1 MGRSEWVIMFK
12 FFTLFIL
19 LYSTLFS
26 ADLTI
31 IDGFKKSDNFTLKY
45 YDDEK
50 SLLTI
55 DEIQKIDFKETLPS
69 QFTMGYKYDNV
80 WFKIEIENHS
90 KNEDFVL
97 YFTESIWSTLDLYTK
112 EDSQWKLQKNGLN
125 VPLNERDITDSS
137 PSFNIH
143 IASKEKSVL
152 YIKGNTIASQIGE
165 FQLYSQKEFF
175 NPSRTTITEWY
186 SIYAFVLFIFI
197 LLNLYNLILIKER
210 IYAYY
215 IMYVLIYIVFS
226 FMHSGIY
233 ITLGFPNWQEGLHV
247 LGQLV
252 LFTLLLFTIE
262 FLRLDKTYPV
272 MKKVFNY
279 LALGAFFFAL
289 LLSQNLPYSTIAS
302 NVFFSGTLI
311 FIVYVAV
318 RVLKNGFDGAKY
330 YLIALM
336 LFLPAMAMM
345 AMNFNA
351 MLVNNDFTRY
361 TFLAGAFVEIFLFTI
376 LLTNRYMNINKTNN
390 LLTIKTVEL
399 ENMRKQ
405 LTIEATTDVLSG
417 LYNRRY
423 FYNISQEY
431 YFTANK
437 YNQELSVLMIDIDTF
452 KNINDTYGHGVGDNI
467 IEETGKILTKIT
479 RTSDVV
485 ARYGGEEF
493 IILLTET
500 GIDNAVELAERIR
513 VNIENNHIVLDNGE
527 VVHVTVSIGVT
538 QLNNMKDRDIEET
551 IKRCDK
557 ALYASKNKGR
567 NIVSTI
573 L

>member
-1 MGRSEWVIMFK
+1 MFK

-31 IDGFKKSDNFTLKY
+31 SDGFKKSDNFTLKY
-45 YDDEK
+45 YDDES

-55 DEIQKIDFKETLPS
+55 DEIEKINFKETLPS

-112 EDSQWKLQKNGLN
+112 EDSHWKVQNNGLN
-125 VPLNERDITDSS
+125 VPLNERDITDAS
-137 PSFNIH
+137 PSFNLH
-143 IASKEKSVL
+143 IASEDKSVL

-165 FQLYSQKEFF
+165 FQLYSKKEFF
-175 NPSRTTITEWY
+175 NPNRITLTEWY
-186 SIYAFVLFIFI
+186 TIYTFVLFIFI
-197 LLNLYNLILIKER
+197 LLNLYSFIIIKER
-210 IYAYY
+210 VYAYY
-215 IMYVLIYIVFS
+215 MVYVFTYIVFS
-226 FMHSGIY
+226 FMHSGVY
-233 ITLGFPNWQEGLHV
+233 ISFGFPNWQEGLHV

-252 LFTLLLFTIE
+252 LCSLLLFSME
-262 FLRLDKTYPV
+262 FLKLSKTYPV
-272 MKKVFNY
+272 MEKAFKY
-279 LALGAFFFAL
+279 LAIGAFIFAL
-289 LLSQNLPYSTIAS
+289 LLSQNIPYATVAS

-318 RVLKNGFDGAKY
+318 KVLNNGFSGAKY
-330 YLIALM
+330 YLVALM
-336 LFLPAMAMM
+336 LFLPVMAMM

-351 MLVNNDFTRY
+351 MLANNDFTRY

-390 LLTIKTVEL
+390 LLTVKTVEL

-423 FYNISQEY
+423 FYNISKEY

-437 YNQELSVLMIDIDTF
+437 YNQELSILMIDIDTF

-500 GIDNAVELAERIR
+500 GINNAVEFAERIR
-513 VNIENNHIVLDNGE
+513 VSIENNHIVLDNGE

-538 QLNNMKDRDIEET
+538 QLNNMKDKDIEET

-557 ALYASKNKGR
+557 ALYESKNKGK
-567 NIVSTI
+567 NIVST
-573 L
+573 LL

>member
-1 MGRSEWVIMFK
+1 MFK
-12 FFTLFIL
+12 LFALFFL

-31 IDGFKKSDNFTLKY
+31 TDQFEKNDNFTLKY
-45 YDDEK
+45 YYDEN
-50 SLLTI
+50 SLLNI
-55 DEIQKIDFKETLPS
+55 EDIEKIDFTETIPS

-80 WFKIEIENHS
+80 WFKIEIENNS
-90 KNEDFVL
+90 ENEDFVL
-97 YFTESIWSTLDLYTK
+97 YFTESIWSTLDLYMK
-112 EDSQWKLQKNGLN
+112 QNSKWKVQKNGLDI
-125 VPLNERDITDSS
+125 PINEREITESS
-137 PSFNIH
+137 PAFNIH
-143 IASKEKSVL
+143 IASGNRSVY

-165 FQLYSQKEFF
+165 FQLYSKKEFF
-175 NPSRTTITEWY
+175 NPNRITITEWY
-186 SIYAFVLFIFI
+186 TIYAFVLFLFI
-197 LLNLYNLILIKER
+197 LLNLYNLIMIKER

-215 IMYVLIYIVFS
+215 IMYVFIYIVFS
-226 FMHSGIY
+226 FMHSGVY
-233 ITLGFPNWQEGLHV
+233 ISLGFPNWQEGLHV

-252 LFTLLLFTIE
+252 LFSLLLFTIE
-262 FLRLDKTYPV
+262 FLNLHQTYPG
-272 MKKVFNY
+272 MKKVFRY
-279 LALGAFFFAL
+279 LSFGALFFAL

-302 NVFFSGTLI
+302 NVYFSGTLL

-318 RVLKNGFDGAKY
+318 RVMKNGFDGAKY

-376 LLTNRYMNINKTNN
+376 LLTNRYMNINETNN

-423 FYNISQEY
+423 FYDISKKY
-431 YFTANK
+431 YDTAK
-437 YNQELSVLMIDIDTF
+437 RYNQDLSVLMIDIDKF
-452 KNINDTYGHGVGDNI
+452 KNINDTYGHDVGDNF
-467 IEETGKILTKIT
+467 IEVSGKILTKIT
-479 RTSDVV
+479 RSSDVV

-493 IILLTET
+493 IVLLAET
-500 GIDNAVELAERIR
+500 GVDQAVELAERIR
-513 VNIENNHIVLDNGE
+513 VDIENNHIRLDSGE

-538 QLNNMKDRDIEET
+538 ELNNLNDKDIEET
-551 IKRCDK
+551 IKRCDQ
-557 ALYASKNKGR
+557 ALYEAKNDGR
-567 NIVSTI
+567 NMVSTI

>member
-1 MGRSEWVIMFK
+1 MFK
-12 FFTLFIL
+12 FFTLFVL

-31 IDGFKKSDNFTLKY
+31 ANGFEKSDNFRLKY
-45 YDDEK
+45 YYDK
-50 SLLTI
+50 NSLLTI
-55 DEIQKIDFKETLPS
+55 DDIEKIDFKETIPS

-80 WFKIEIENHS
+80 WFKIEIENS
-90 KNEDFVL
+90 SQNEDFVL
-97 YFTESIWSTLDLYTK
+97 YFTESIWSVLDLYK
-112 EDSQWKLQKNGLN
+112 KQNSQWKVQKNGLDI
-125 VPLNERDITDSS
+125 PLNEREITDSS
-137 PSFNIH
+137 PAFNIH
-143 IASKEKSVL
+143 IATGKKSVF

-165 FQLYSQKEFF
+165 FQLYSKKEYF
-175 NPSRTTITEWY
+175 NPSRVTITEWY
-186 SIYAFVLFIFI
+186 TIYAFVLFIFI
-197 LLNLYNLILIKER
+197 LLNLYNFVMIKER

-215 IMYVLIYIVFS
+215 IMYVSIYIIFS

-233 ITLGFPNWQEGLHV
+233 ISLGFPNWQEGLHV

-262 FLRLDKTYPV
+262 FLNLHRTYPA

-279 LALGAFFFAL
+279 LSLGALFFGL

-302 NVFFSGTLI
+302 NVFFSGTLL

-318 RVLKNGFDGAKY
+318 RVSRDGFDEAKY

-345 AMNFNA
+345 AMSFNA
-351 MLVNNDFTRY
+351 MLVNNNFTRY
-361 TFLAGAFVEIFLFTI
+361 TFLAGAFVEILLFTI
-376 LLTNRYMNINKTNN
+376 LLTNRYMNINKINN
-390 LLTIKTVEL
+390 LLTLKTVEL

-423 FYNISQEY
+423 FYNISEKY
-431 YFTANK
+431 YETAK
-437 YNQELSVLMIDIDTF
+437 RYNQELSILMIDIDKF
-452 KNINDTYGHGVGDNI
+452 KNINDTYGHDVGDNI
-467 IEETGKILTKIT
+467 IKSSGKILTKIT
-479 RTSDVV
+479 RNSDIV

-500 GIDNAVELAERIR
+500 GIDKAVELAEHIR
-513 VNIENNHIVLDNGE
+513 VDIENNVIILDNTE
-527 VVHVTVSIGVT
+527 AVHVTVSIGVT
-538 QLNNMKDRDIEET
+538 QLNHINDKDIDET

-557 ALYASKNKGR
+557 ALYEAKDQGR

-573 L
+573 

>member
-1 MGRSEWVIMFK
+1 MLIQMMYKIIYW
-12 FFTLFIL
+12 L
-19 LYSTLFS
+19 LYSTLLS

-31 IDGFKKSDNFTLKY
+31 TDEFEKNNSFTLKY
-45 YDDEK
+45 YYDEN
-50 SLLTI
+50 SLLNI
-55 DEIQKIDFKETLPS
+55 EDIEKIDFIETIPN
-69 QFTMGYKYDNV
+69 QFTMGYKYDNI
-80 WFKIEIENHS
+80 WFKLEIKNNSE
-90 KNEDFVL
+90 NEDFVL
-97 YFTESIWSTLDLYTK
+97 YFTESIWSTLDLYMK
-112 EDSQWKLQKNGLN
+112 QNAKWKVQKNGLII
-125 VPLNERDITDSS
+125 PINEREITDSS
-137 PSFNIH
+137 PAFNIY
-143 IASKEKSVL
+143 IASGNKTVF

-165 FQLYSQKEFF
+165 FQLYSKKEFF
-175 NPSRTTITEWY
+175 NPSRITITEWY
-186 SIYAFVLFIFI
+186 TIYAFILFIFI
-197 LLNLYNLILIKER
+197 LLNLYNLIMIKER

-215 IMYVLIYIVFS
+215 IMYVFIYIVFS
-226 FMHSGIY
+226 FMHSGVY
-233 ITLGFPNWQEGLHV
+233 ISLGFPNWKEGLHV

-252 LFTLLLFTIE
+252 LFALLLFTIE
-262 FLRLDKTYPV
+262 FLQLHKTYPG

-279 LALGAFFFAL
+279 LSLATLFFAL
-289 LLSQNLPYSTIAS
+289 LLSQNIPYSTIAS
-302 NVFFSGTLI
+302 NVFFSGTLL

-318 RVLKNGFDGAKY
+318 RVLRNGFDGAKY

-423 FYNISQEY
+423 FYDISKKY
-431 YFTANK
+431 YGTAK
-437 YNQELSVLMIDIDTF
+437 QYNQNMSLLMIDIDKF
-452 KNINDTYGHGVGDNI
+452 KNVNDTYGHDVGDNI
-467 IEETGKILTKIT
+467 IEASGKILTKIT
-479 RTSDVV
+479 RNTDVV

-493 IILLTET
+493 IVLLSET
-500 GIDNAVELAERIR
+500 GINKAVELAERIR
-513 VNIENNHIVLDNGE
+513 IDFENNDFILDNGE
-527 VVHVTVSIGVT
+527 IVHITISIGVST
-538 QLNNMKDRDIEET
+538 LNNINDKDIEET

-557 ALYASKNKGR
+557 ALYESKNNGR
-567 NIVSTI
+567 NMVSTV